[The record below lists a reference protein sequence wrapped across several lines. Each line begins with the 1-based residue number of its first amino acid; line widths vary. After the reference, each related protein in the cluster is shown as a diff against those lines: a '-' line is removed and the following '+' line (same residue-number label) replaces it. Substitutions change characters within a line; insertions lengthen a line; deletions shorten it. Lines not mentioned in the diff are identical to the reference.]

1 MKWFWLLF
9 SAYVLTL
16 SAVPCCGDD
25 VCCEEEIELAS
36 GHDCTDRSTDHE
48 KHEKPELPCS
58 PFFSC
63 NTCHGVVVTANRLVL
78 TASVIP
84 TNHIYYSPVS
94 SVLPIYQPAVWHPP
108 KA

>member
-9 SAYVLTL
+9 AAYVLTL

-25 VCCEEEIELAS
+25 ACCENETELVSAQEC
-36 GHDCTDRSTDHE
+36 GNHNDHE
-48 KHEKPELPCS
+48 KHGKPELPCS

-63 NTCHGVVVTANRLVL
+63 NTCHGVVVTANKVIL
-78 TASVIP
+78 TAWTISTTHVFF
-84 TNHIYYSPVS
+84 SPDS
-94 SVLPIYQPAVWHPP
+94 SVLSTYQPAVWHPP